1 MPRSIP
7 FVRLTLL
14 PLLVTTLA
22 ACGGTPAVP
31 DQPVAAIAPTV
42 VPATAVPSPTAS
54 PTAAPSPTTAP
65 TTVPTP
71 TTEPT
76 AIPTPTAEPTTISTP
91 TPQPDVSV
99 VTGEGSFARG
109 NIRQRPWMVMIDN
122 HPDAYPQSG
131 LNKAAVVFEGL
142 AEYGV
147 TRFIGVFQDGV
158 TEDVGEIGPVRST
171 RLYFAQWAMGFH
183 PVYAYA
189 GGSPDGVKLAE
200 TTDQFIKFDALR
212 QPKYTWRDRKRVA
225 PHNLYTSSS
234 LLRAFAED
242 KQVAVFNDASVG
254 YLFDNSTPASPPT
267 VNGLDYFFLDQRSRA
282 GFSYDQATNGYYRS
296 MRGHPHID
304 RVTGQR
310 LWTRNVVVM
319 QVTEAAR
326 PGDEKRRIDQAVVG
340 SGPARVFNGGRS
352 VDVTWRKT
360 DAASPLRFYDADDN
374 EIVFAKGPIWIAAI
388 PALSRLT
395 QR

>member
-1 MPRSIP
+1 MPRPTRI
-7 FVRLTLL
+7 VRWTLL
-14 PLLVTTLA
+14 PLLATTLA
-22 ACGGTPAVP
+22 ACGGAPTMPN
-31 DQPVAAIAPTV
+31 QPVAAVAQTV
-42 VPATAVPSPTAS
+42 VPATVLPSPTAV
-54 PTAAPSPTTAP
+54 PTTAPSPTTAP

-71 TTEPT
+71 TPDPT
-76 AIPTPTAEPTTISTP
+76 AIPTPT
-91 TPQPDVSV
+91 PQPDISIA
-99 VTGEGSFARG
+99 TGEGSFARG
-109 NIRQRPWMVMIDN
+109 NIHKRPWMIMIDN
-122 HPDAYPQSG
+122 YPDAYPQSG

-212 QPKYTWRDRKRVA
+212 QPKYTWRDTKRVA
-225 PHNLYTSSS
+225 PHNLYTNSSM
-234 LLRAFAED
+234 LRSFAEATQTD
-242 KQVAVFNDASVG
+242 VFSDASVG
-254 YLFDNSTPASPPT
+254 FLFDDLAPATPAT
-267 VNGLDYFFLDQRSRA
+267 VTALDYFFLDQRSRA
-282 GFSYDQATNGYYRS
+282 GFAYDPATNGYYRS
-296 MRGHPHID
+296 MRGQPHID

-319 QVTEAAR
+319 QVTESAR
-326 PGDEKRRIDQAVVG
+326 PGDDKRRIDQDVIG
-340 SGPARVFNGGRS
+340 SGPARVFNGGRG

-360 DAASPLRFYDADDN
+360 DAATPLRFYDADDN
-374 EIVFAKGPIWIAAI
+374 EIVFAAGPIWIAAI
-388 PALSRLT
+388 PTLSRLT